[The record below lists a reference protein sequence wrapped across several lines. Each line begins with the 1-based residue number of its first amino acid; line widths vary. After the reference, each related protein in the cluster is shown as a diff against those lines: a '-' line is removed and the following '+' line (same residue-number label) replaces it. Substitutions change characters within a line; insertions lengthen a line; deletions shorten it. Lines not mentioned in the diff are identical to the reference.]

1 MADLRSPLA
10 RARGLGSAKDGTHH
24 WWLQR
29 LTALALIPLSVWFA
43 ASLVMLSGAEWERV
57 GDWMEGPFVMTF
69 LILFIVVGLWHGQ
82 LGLQVVIEDYVANE
96 GMRLAGN
103 ILVKF
108 IAVVAGL
115 GAVLSVCKIGFG
127 G

>member
-96 GMRLAGN
+96 GLRLAGN

>member
-29 LTALALIPLSVWFA
+29 LTALALIPLAVWFA

-57 GDWMEGPFVMTF
+57 GDWIEGPFVMTF

-96 GMRLAGN
+96 GLRLAGN
-103 ILVKF
+103 VLVKF
-108 IAVVAGL
+108 IAVVAGV
-115 GAVLSVCKIGFG
+115 GAVLSICKIGFG

>member
-29 LTALALIPLSVWFA
+29 LTALALIPLAVWFA

-57 GDWMEGPFVMTF
+57 GDWIEGPFVMTF
-69 LILFIVVGLWHGQ
+69 LILFIVIGLWHGQ

-96 GMRLAGN
+96 GLRLAGN
-103 ILVKF
+103 VLVKF
-108 IAVVAGL
+108 IAVVAGV
-115 GAVLSVCKIGFG
+115 GAVLSICKIGFG